1 MVQKEKQNGKALYEK
16 IQVILIVKTVARS
29 SNPRKYIGK
38 APCSV
43 YTLQN
48 AGWHTILSVALRAN

>member
-1 MVQKEKQNGKALYEK
+1 MVQKEKQNGKVLYEK

-29 SNPRKYIGK
+29 SNTRKYIGK
-38 APCSV
+38 APC